1 MYLNLRNFYT
11 FAYQKVLRHTLLLLV
26 FKIAESLHCVLQSNF
41 QDQDAPYD
49 KYCNAT
55 AVLKIEYVYKQS
67 KNHHLQVYAEQGK
80 HNDAERQICSKLGS
94 SDDDDVYFEV

>member
-1 MYLNLRNFYT
+1 M
-11 FAYQKVLRHTLLLLV
+11 LV

-67 KNHHLQVYAEQGK
+67 KNHHLQVYVEQGK